1 MQMGT
6 VQYKDS
12 YKMKEE
18 VRRVR
23 IRKGNM
29 MMKTDTTVILHFADV
44 GVIKQ
49 KKCKQSLEA
58 NKNKSLEAK

>member
-1 MQMGT
+1 MGT

-29 MMKTDTTVILHFADV
+29 MMKTDITVILHFADV

-49 KKCKQSLEA
+49 KNASSLW
-58 NKNKSLEAK
+58 KLTRTSL